1 MSSVVDVASAIIRVT
16 LKQSPALAP
25 PFLLAFV

>member
-1 MSSVVDVASAIIRVT
+1 MSSLVDLASAIITVT